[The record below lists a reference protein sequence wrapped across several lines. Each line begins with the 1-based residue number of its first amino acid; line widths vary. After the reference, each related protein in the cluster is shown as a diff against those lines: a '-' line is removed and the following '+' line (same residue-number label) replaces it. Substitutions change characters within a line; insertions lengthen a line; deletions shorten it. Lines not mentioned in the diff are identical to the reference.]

1 MAGSHLKNLS
11 RSLHEARGSGSA
23 SRIRLNAA
31 RLEEAGWKI
40 VTRKS
45 GNRMHFTYVDPDGR
59 KFKSS
64 KDVERKLEAD
74 GILDRFVKENSPEII
89 DSQVSTHK
97 DSGKDSDEDYE
108 PPVKKKTTECLAKS
122 G

>member
-1 MAGSHLKNLS
+1 MLRLFGGEKLGWLRTPFIILLIYK
-11 RSLHEARGSGSA
+11 SLIHPYLTYG
-23 SRIRLNAA
+23 LAA
-31 RLEEAGWKI
+31 WGQAYKTHRE
-40 VTRKS
+40 
-45 GNRMHFTYVDPDGR
+45 
-59 KFKSS
+59 
-64 KDVERKLEAD
+64 KLEAD
-74 GILDRFVKENSPEII
+74 GILDRFLKENSPEII

>member
-1 MAGSHLKNLS
+1 
-11 RSLHEARGSGSA
+11 
-23 SRIRLNAA
+23 
-31 RLEEAGWKI
+31 
-40 VTRKS
+40 
-45 GNRMHFTYVDPDGR
+45 MHFTYVDPDGR

-74 GILDRFVKENSPEII
+74 GILDRFVKENSLKII

-97 DSGKDSDEDYE
+97 DSGKDSDEGYE
-108 PPVKKKTTECLAKS
+108 PPAKKKTTECLAKS